1 MSFDCF
7 PVAAFIASA
16 PSGRPSQQ
24 AIMKIVGLVVTIVA
38 LAAALSIAQ
47 ERRAQDPGGYVADS
61 TLNAGA
67 LNASVITFGLG

>member
-1 MSFDCF
+1 
-7 PVAAFIASA
+7 
-16 PSGRPSQQ
+16 
-24 AIMKIVGLVVTIVA
+24 MKIVGLVVTIVA
-38 LAAALSIAQ
+38 LAAALSIAE